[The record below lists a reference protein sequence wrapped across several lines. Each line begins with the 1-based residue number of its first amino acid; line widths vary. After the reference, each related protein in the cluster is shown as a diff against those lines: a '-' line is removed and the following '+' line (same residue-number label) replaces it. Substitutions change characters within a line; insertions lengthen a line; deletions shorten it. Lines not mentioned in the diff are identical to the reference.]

1 MQLLSVYLY
10 HNNLDVILDLD
21 PYVRGVNQVMYQR
34 DLTIQK
40 GLKNVVRVQFK
51 NSDQKRIQI
60 YNTQTFVFTMFDA
73 INQRSLVE
81 KTLDVLDQGTTST
94 RGVAQ
99 LTLTESETINLNKS
113 SYTYSIK
120 CLDQDNS
127 FTPAYSNTYYGING
141 TLHLMD
147 DVNPVLQPSVEVTSL
162 LPSFNATT
170 DLYEFKSRA
179 LYANPEYNSNN
190 ALHTFAVYMTGFRG
204 IVNFRASLNNNPN
217 DLSYYSIVS
226 SRVYNGFTGVDYVN
240 IRGVFSYVDV
250 VYVPDQGPT
259 DLDNLSNTAFRG
271 TLDKVLYRS

>member
-60 YNTQTFVFTMFDA
+60 HNTQTFVFTIFDST
-73 INQRSLVE
+73 NQRVLVE
-81 KTLDVLDQGTTST
+81 KSLDVLDQGTTST
-94 RGVAQ
+94 RGLAQ
-99 LTLTESETINLNKS
+99 LMLTESETLNLNKS

-127 FTPAYSNTYYGING
+127 FTPAYTNTYYGING

-147 DVNPVLQPSVEVTSL
+147 DVVPVFQPSTEVTNF
-162 LPSFNATT
+162 LPSYNSST

-179 LYANPEYNSNN
+179 LYASPEYNSGTGN
-190 ALHTFAVYMTGFRG
+190 HTFAVYLTNYRGEVQFRG
-204 IVNFRASLNNNPN
+204 TLNNDPN
-217 DLSYYSIVS
+217 DLAYYSVITS
-226 SRVYNGFTGVDYVN
+226 KFYNGFTGVDCVN
-240 IRGVFSYVDV
+240 VNGIYSYVDIIHI
-250 VYVPDQGPT
+250 PNIGPM
-259 DLDNLSNTAFRG
+259 DLDNLNNIEYRG